1 MILVIVILLFSR
13 LEQLVTKIPMQ
24 EFDSKVGDCS
34 RQLRIMEE
42 VGVCRE
48 REEARERRDHHSG
61 LGNDG
66 SVSPSDFH
74 GLCSSIHYV
83 TFIKTIKLDIQSSI
97 L

>member
-1 MILVIVILLFSR
+1 
-13 LEQLVTKIPMQ
+13 
-24 EFDSKVGDCS
+24 
-34 RQLRIMEE
+34 MEE

-48 REEARERRDHHSG
+48 REEARERPDHHSG

-74 GLCSSIHYV
+74 GLCSSIHLV
-83 TFIKTIKLDIQSSI
+83 TFTKTIELDIQAYI